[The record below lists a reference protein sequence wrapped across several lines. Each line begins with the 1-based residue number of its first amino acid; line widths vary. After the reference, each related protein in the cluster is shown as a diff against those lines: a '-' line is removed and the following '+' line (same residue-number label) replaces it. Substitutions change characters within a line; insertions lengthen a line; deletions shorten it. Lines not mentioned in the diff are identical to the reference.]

1 MQITILR
8 GQLIKARKKRVGNPS
23 ARNEKGQFPKKEG
36 IGEKANPYGTA
47 GVIAQEL
54 GVSHGA
60 IEKAENFV
68 DGLDAAEAVVPGFK
82 DAVLTGEVKAQKQ
95 EVAAMRKQTPD
106 EIKKSVQSMKEP

>member
-8 GQLIKARKKRVGNPS
+8 GRLVKAVKGHRRATAERGADGKFHKS
-23 ARNEKGQFPKKEG
+23 EKTTSGDVAANIAKDLG
-36 IGEKANPYGTA
+36 INRDT
-47 GVIAQEL
+47 VF
-54 GVSHGA
+54 
-60 IEKAENFV
+60 KAENFV

-106 EIKKSVQSMKEP
+106 EIKNNFLCFL